1 MEKTTTATLLRF
13 DLAEILRNLHTGPV
27 TITKHGKIVAI
38 LSAPT
43 LDTTDIDDA
52 APSLN
57 KSLKEDERDV
67 DSSMS
72 IEATVEESIEAADE
86 EPGGISHGD
95 DWFEFVDAEDSEGEV
110 STGNDEVPDR
120 ASEEDWRV
128 ALLAARDRLANN
140 EAMASTQE
148 G

>member
-13 DLAEILRNLHTGPV
+13 DLAEILRNLHTGTV

-52 APSLN
+52 APGSD

-67 DSSMS
+67 DSSMSIEATVEES

-95 DWFEFVDAEDSEGEV
+95 DWFEFVDAEDSDGEP
-110 STGNDEVPDR
+110 S
-120 ASEEDWRV
+120 
-128 ALLAARDRLANN
+128 
-140 EAMASTQE
+140 
-148 G
+148 